1 MIPPRRELA
10 AGAGWRALD
19 IVCSAGPADARVEE
33 WYDAVNIALVM
44 DGTFNYRSVQGAAT
58 LAPGGI
64 VLGNYGVCF
73 ECGHEHTIGDR
84 CLAFHFAP
92 AVFEE
97 VLSSTP
103 GVRSFAFAPASLPPL
118 DVTVRLLAAAETAR
132 DEDDAET
139 LEELA
144 FYAASHIAAMA
155 AGADVN
161 TKAAR
166 AADARRIA
174 EAIRRIEAD
183 LSHRFTLAGLAREAG
198 MSRYHFLRVFREVA
212 GVTPHQFVLGR
223 RMHRA
228 AVRLR
233 KTALPV
239 AEIAFDEGFEDL
251 STFNRRFRKV
261 MGATP
266 TAWRAQR

>member
-1 MIPPRRELA
+1 MIPPRTELA

-19 IVCSAGPADARVEE
+19 IVCSAGPGDARVEE
-33 WYDAVNIALVM
+33 WYDMVNIALVT
-44 DGTFNYRSVQGAAT
+44 DGTFNYRSAQGAAT
-58 LAPGGI
+58 LAPGAI
-64 VLGNYGVCF
+64 VLGNYGACF
-73 ECGHEHTIGDR
+73 ECGHEHSIGDR
-84 CLAFHFAP
+84 CLAFHFTP

-103 GVRSFAFAPASLPPL
+103 GVGSAAFAPASLPPL
-118 DVTVRLLAAAETAR
+118 NATARLLAGAEAAR
-132 DEDDAET
+132 DEGDSAA
-139 LEELA
+139 LEEYA
-144 FYAASHIAAMA
+144 FYAASLVAATA

-161 TKAAR
+161 ARTAR

-174 EAIRRIEAD
+174 GTMRRIEAD
-183 LSHRFTLAGLAREAG
+183 LSQTFTLTGLAREAG
-198 MSRYHFLRVFREVA
+198 MSRYHFLRIFREVA
-212 GVTPHQFVLGR
+212 GVTPHQFVLRR

-228 AVRLR
+228 AIRLR

-239 AEIAFDEGFEDL
+239 SAIAFDEGFADL

-266 TAWRAQR
+266 TAWRARR